1 MRLLIC
7 LMLSWSLSL
16 AVLAKV
22 VAEINFKEAA
32 VMDVVEALAQE
43 AGCDVV
49 VSGDKGSLQSRRA
62 SLHLKNAELDTT
74 IDQLLISNGI
84 AYERRGKILYI
95 SCLPEMVQLGKTET
109 WQLKFLTAEKASLI
123 FSKVLPTIKTSAGQ
137 AASSLVLQGDE
148 RALLE
153 AEKLLVSIDQPEPQV
168 LIETKVVEIAQSDSL
183 KLGLSLG
190 SPAGTFG
197 FLTDKNTGRTNLA
210 NDLITTLNGLI
221 SSGQAKVVAA
231 PKIAAL
237 DGHEAEINIGSRIP
251 YAVPV
256 TSGSSATQ
264 WTVDY
269 LDAGVKLKITPLMV
283 ENGLITAHIQPEV
296 SSISEWRTTS
306 AGDFPV
312 ITTRNAQ
319 STLRVKDGESIVVG
333 GLISESDRNNLAKL
347 PLLGDLPLLGY
358 LFQNTT
364 VEKTK
369 TEIVFIITPHII

>member
-197 FLTDKNTGRTNLA
+197 FLNDKNTGRTNLA

>member
-1 MRLLIC
+1 
-7 LMLSWSLSL
+7 MLSWSLSL

-347 PLLGDLPLLGY
+347 PLLGDLPLLGF
-358 LFQNTT
+358 L
-364 VEKTK
+364 
-369 TEIVFIITPHII
+369 